1 MSLPPWLIGLSI
13 AALVLAVVSA
23 ASILYDIVVCKRQMM
38 AIMTWVWPITALYMG
53 PLALWAYRSM
63 GLSRPRQ
70 RDRQGTDGSR
80 QPFWQTVFKGTA
92 HCGGGCT
99 LGDIIGEW
107 GIFIAGVT
115 LAGLALWP
123 EYIADFL
130 LAYALGI
137 VFQYFSIAPMRGLSL
152 KDGLIAALKA
162 DTLSL
167 IAFEVGLFGWMAFS
181 SIVLFQHHLH
191 PDSPVYWFMM
201 QLGMIVGFAT
211 SYPMNWWLLTR
222 GIKEPM

>member
-1 MSLPPWLIGLSI
+1 MSLAPWLIGLSL

-23 ASILYDIVVCKRQMM
+23 AYILYDIVAYKRQMM
-38 AIMTWVWPITALYMG
+38 AIMRWVWPITALYMG
-53 PLALWAYRSM
+53 PLALWAYRAM
-63 GLSRPRQ
+63 GVSGMRQ
-70 RDRQGTDGSR
+70 RDNQDKDSSG
-80 QPFWQTVFKGTA
+80 QPFWQTVFKGTT

-107 GIFIAGVT
+107 TIFIAGVT
-115 LAGLALWP
+115 LAGIALWP

-130 LAYALGI
+130 LAYVIGI
-137 VFQYFSIAPMRGLSL
+137 VFQYFSIAPMRGLGL
-152 KDGLIAALKA
+152 TDGLIAALKA

-181 SIVLFQHHLH
+181 SLVLFQHHLR

-211 SYPMNWWLLTR
+211 SYPMNWWLLRT